1 MPSYDTLVIGLGGM
15 GSAALYHLARRG
27 RRVLGLDQ
35 FAPPHDRGSSHG
47 GSRIIRLAYYEHPS
61 YVPLLRRAY
70 ELWGA
75 LESETG
81 RPLLQVTGSIDVST
95 DADEIFPRSLESCEL
110 HGVPHEVLDAAEISG
125 RFPGYR
131 FPREYFALY
140 QPDGGILDPE
150 ECVAAH
156 LTAAHAAGADIRL
169 NEAVTALEVH
179 GGGISVRTAHG
190 EHTAERVVVTAGPWT
205 GELLPDL
212 AALAVPERQVV
223 GWFTP
228 LDGGAF
234 APERFPVFNV
244 QVEEGRYYGF
254 PADASGVK
262 VGRYHHRGE
271 VVDPTTY
278 NRDTDADDEALLRR
292 YVSRYLPR
300 ANGALARAQTC
311 LFTNSPDE
319 HFIIDLVGATP
330 GLVVAAGFSGHGF
343 KFCSVV
349 GEILAD
355 LAIDGRTRHDIS
367 LFALG
372 RFANSRGLTP

>member
-1 MPSYDTLVIGLGGM
+1 MPTYDTLVVGLGGM
-15 GSAALYHLARRG
+15 GSATLYHLARRG

-35 FAPPHDRGSSHG
+35 FSPPHDRGSSHG
-47 GSRIIRLAYYEHPS
+47 RSRIIRLAYYEHPS

-75 LESETG
+75 LEADTG
-81 RPLLQVTGSIDVST
+81 RPLLQITGSVDVST
-95 DADEIFPRSLESCEL
+95 RTGEIFPRSLESCEL
-110 HGVPHEVLDAAEISG
+110 HGVPHEVLTASEILR

-131 FPREYFALY
+131 FPGEYFALY

-156 LTAAHAAGADIRL
+156 LSAARAAGAEIELDD
-169 NEAVTALEVH
+169 AVTIIEVRDD
-179 GGGISVRTAHG
+179 GIAIRTATR
-190 EHTAERVVVTAGPWT
+190 ELTAERVVVTAGAWS
-205 GELLPDL
+205 GVLLPEL
-212 AALAVPERQVV
+212 AALAIPERQVV

-228 LDGGAF
+228 LDGSLF

-254 PADASGVK
+254 PSDGSGVK

-271 VVDPTTY
+271 VVDPSNY
-278 NRDTDADDEALLRR
+278 NRDIDADDEALLRR

-300 ANGALARAQTC
+300 ANGELARAETC

-319 HFIIDLVGATP
+319 HFIIDLVGAMP

-372 RFANSRGLTP
+372 RFADNQRV